1 MKKLLKR
8 LLCILG
14 AVIVLLAVLAFAK
27 AKLWG
32 RPTGE
37 RPAQPARVELSYD
50 EAISDGQVTDVEI
63 AAH

>member
-14 AVIVLLAVLAFAK
+14 AVIVLLAVLALAK

-37 RPAQPARVELSYD
+37 RPA
-50 EAISDGQVTDVEI
+50 
-63 AAH
+63 